1 MEDSRDKEKK
11 DRVLDLLWRNYDDQ
25 LASTRRVSDR
35 LGIVLGATVGAI
47 GLMLRTSEGPGL
59 ASGQA
64 LTWLVASMTFL
75 VVAFVVLVI
84 AWAPKRATQPSGT
97 DVDKLWRSFVS
108 VSDNESAANMMNDIG
123 KATREEREST
133 RYTGRL
139 FATCC
144 VMCAASIVSAIV
156 CMVFASQADL
166 NGTPARPA
174 AVHASPH

>member
-47 GLMLRTSEGPGL
+47 GLMLRTSEGQGL
-59 ASGQA
+59 ASGPA
-64 LTWLVASMTFL
+64 LLLLVASMAFL

-84 AWAPKRATQPSGT
+84 AWAPKQATQPSGT

-108 VSDNESAANMMNDIG
+108 VSDDESAANMMNDIG

-133 RYTGRL
+133 KHTGRL
-139 FATCC
+139 FAMCC
-144 VMCAASIVSAIV
+144 VMCAASIISAIV
-156 CMVFASQADL
+156 CVVFASQADKKEHHD
-166 NGTPARPA
+166 RPS
-174 AVHASPH
+174 AVRSS